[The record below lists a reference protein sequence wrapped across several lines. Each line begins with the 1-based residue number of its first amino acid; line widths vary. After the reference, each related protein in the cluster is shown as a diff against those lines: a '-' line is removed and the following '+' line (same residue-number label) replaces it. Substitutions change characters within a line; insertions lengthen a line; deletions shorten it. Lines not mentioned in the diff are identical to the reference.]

1 MTRFNRAGFISENTA
16 VEVGGAIGVHI
27 KSSLFMLVK
36 SNNLVFSAEPIFTI
50 KKQETKQNKKRLVA
64 GIFNFFVF
72 FSFRANER
80 QNKTNKKYT
89 KQDNNK
95 VK

>member
-1 MTRFNRAGFISENTA
+1 MNQT
-16 VEVGGAIGVHI
+16 
-27 KSSLFMLVK
+27 
-36 SNNLVFSAEPIFTI
+36 SNKIEKT
-50 KKQETKQNKKRLVA
+50 KKKTLA

-72 FSFRANER
+72 LSFKANEK

-95 VK
+95 IECKDVRNSPR

>member
-1 MTRFNRAGFISENTA
+1 MTTTSNK
-16 VEVGGAIGVHI
+16 I
-27 KSSLFMLVK
+27 KQ
-36 SNNLVFSAEPIFTI
+36 TG
-50 KKQETKQNKKRLVA
+50 KRKLA
-64 GIFNFFVF
+64 GIFYFFVF